1 MPLYRLLR
9 KADGLQWDDQ
19 AMATFVELKKYL
31 KSLPTLVPL
40 KPDGVLLLYVSATDI
55 VVNTVIIVEQIEM
68 VTEVRQ

>member
-19 AMATFVELKKYL
+19 ATTTFVELKKYL

-55 VVNTVIIVEQIEM
+55 VLSTVIIVERTEM
-68 VTEVRQ
+68 VTKVR